1 MAESLIKIR
10 RIETDEGFLS
20 LKDTWNTVLAGSPS
34 ESFFQRW
41 EWLYHWWQ
49 AYRREDLGLMILLAY
64 RGEDLVGIGPFYVA
78 RQVEAGMLAARG
90 LFFLGT
96 CREALISEYM
106 DMISRP
112 GYEEDVVD
120 AMFLHIC
127 ESGAT
132 DEMSLHNIPSESPT
146 IERLERLAKAA
157 GLVCKGRVRE
167 SPYIPL
173 PGDWGAFMEGLS
185 PSMRS
190 KIRAGRRRLGR
201 YPDAA
206 IRSTTTA
213 PGEFEEDFREFKRLH
228 QKRWEAL
235 DKPGSFS
242 GGKFE
247 GFLRSVSE
255 VMLKEGL
262 LRLSFLSV
270 AGRNIAA
277 LYNIN
282 YKGRVYFF
290 QSGLDASFDRS
301 LAPGLLLHAD
311 SIEEAIRSG
320 MKEYDFLLMGKTDD
334 YKKRWTRSSRR
345 LSDIEIYRP
354 GIIRRILSVKG
365 AAKARIGR
373 YLNGTGL
380 HKGS

>member
-20 LKDTWNTVLAGSPS
+20 LKEAWNTLLAASPS

-49 AYRREDLGLMILLAY
+49 AYRRENYRLMILLAY
-64 RGEDLVGIGPFYVA
+64 RGEDLVGIGPFYVVEPA
-78 RQVEAGMLAARG
+78 EAGLLAQKRMM
-90 LFFLGT
+90 FLGT
-96 CREALISEYM
+96 SLTALISEYM

-120 AMFLHIC
+120 AMFRHIC

-132 DEMSLHNIPSESPT
+132 DDISLHNIPSASAT
-146 IERLERLAKAA
+146 IARLEGLAKGA
-157 GLVCKGRVRE
+157 GFGFEARVGE
-167 SPYIPL
+167 CPFIAL
-173 PGDWGAFMEGLS
+173 PGDWDSFIERLS

-190 KIRAGRRRLGR
+190 KIRAGRRRLER
-201 YPDAA
+201 YSDAA

-242 GGKFE
+242 GGNFE

-255 VMLKEGL
+255 VMLKDGL